1 MNLSTSVKR
10 DFVGS
15 SFTNIISTNELTTA
29 AQDYQRSSL
38 TNVYQLT
45 YQPGENGNERAV
57 VLPT

>member
-38 TNVYQLT
+38 TNIYQLT
-45 YQPGENGNERAV
+45 YQPRENGN
-57 VLPT
+57 